1 MYHVGDITK
10 LDGHTLAPVEC
21 ITGGSPCQDLSIAGK
36 REGLAGER
44 SGLFM
49 EMIRV
54 IREMREEDIKNG
66 RTNEHIR
73 PRFVIWEN
81 VAGAFT
87 SNRGQ
92 DFRAVLEEFCR
103 IKESEISIPMPDNGK
118 WAHSG
123 AIVSNGFSLAW
134 RLMDAQ
140 YFGVPQRRKRIA
152 LVVDYGGENAADIL
166 FTGEPFVGDITDGR
180 FGKVLPVGEGLRR
193 NTTQSRQEG
202 QGASRSAENGIGESD
217 NSYTLKI
224 RGGSDTYIKPDGSIG
239 TAGKGALIPTEQS
252 ATLGVS
258 QDQTLFTPTPINTM
272 VASRTTDE
280 KRTTFGVGKPG
291 DPQFSITSAHE
302 HAVAYGLVGVDTYN
316 QKITGDVAAPLNA
329 TSCDSPSHSGPSVLA
344 YAFEP
349 GISKRGNVEN
359 RIVEEKTPTLRA
371 KMGDNQ
377 IATAYGLGRDSFNS
391 GENAKYSMSI
401 EEEMQPP
408 ITERGAGGV
417 CSITQ

>member
-1 MYHVGDITK
+1 MFHVGDITK
-10 LDGHTLAPVEC
+10 LDGSKLVPVDC

-44 SGLFM
+44 SGLFT

-66 RTNEHIR
+66 RTGEHIR

-103 IKESEISIPMPDNGK
+103 IKKADISIPMPDNGK

-123 AIVSNGFSLAW
+123 AITGNRFSLAW

-180 FGKVLPVGEGLRR
+180 FGKVLPVEEGLRR
-193 NTTQSRQEG
+193 YFETSEQEG
-202 QGASRSAENGIGESD
+202 QSVTGSAEKCADESD
-217 NSYTLKI
+217 KQSYTLKI
-224 RGGSDTYIKPDGSIG
+224 RSGAGTYIKADGSIG
-239 TAGKGALIPTEQS
+239 TAGKGPLVQTERS
-252 ATLGVS
+252 GTIAAA
-258 QDQTLFTPTPINTM
+258 QDQTLFAPIPLEGNG
-272 VASRTTDE
+272 SRPSHHGDGYSESDTSYTLN
-280 KRTTFGVGKPG
+280 GVEQHG
-291 DPQFSITSAHE
+291 
-302 HAVAYGLVGVDTYN
+302 VAYG
-316 QKITGDVAAPLNA
+316 I
-329 TSCDSPSHSGPSVLA
+329 
-344 YAFEP
+344 
-349 GISKRGNVEN
+349 
-359 RIVEEKTPTLRA
+359 
-371 KMGDNQ
+371 
-377 IATAYGLGRDSFNS
+377 GRDSFNS
-391 GENAKYSMSI
+391 GENAKFDMSL
-401 EEEMQPP
+401 EEDIQPP
-408 ITERGAGGV
+408 ITARGAGGGYA
-417 CSITQ
+417 Q